1 MLKEK
6 VRVAVMVS
14 GGGTNLQAL
23 IDNER
28 AGNIPDGQIVLV
40 LSHNPTAYALER
52 AKKAG
57 IKVIY
62 MALLLYY
69 ALDSTSLSVKDRAL
83 IIGALGYFILPL
95 DLVSDL
101 MPAIGFLDDAA
112 ILLAI
117 VKLLIVG
124 IDNKVIALA
133 KGKLSQWFG
142 NFNESEIQL

>member
-1 MLKEK
+1 MDKITDTDICIKEYEKQYSEEKFWSK
-6 VRVAVMVS
+6 VTTV
-14 GGGTNLQAL
+14 
-23 IDNER
+23 
-28 AGNIPDGQIVLV
+28 
-40 LSHNPTAYALER
+40 

-124 IDNKVIALA
+124 IDNKVVALA

-142 NFNESEIQL
+142 DFDESEIQI

>member
-1 MLKEK
+1 MKGRTILQFEK
-6 VRVAVMVS
+6 DS
-14 GGGTNLQAL
+14 
-23 IDNER
+23 I
-28 AGNIPDGQIVLV
+28 NIQTYEMQYSEEKFWSKVTSV
-40 LSHNPTAYALER
+40 

-124 IDNKVIALA
+124 IDNKVVALA

-142 NFNESEIQL
+142 DFDESEIQIS

>member
-1 MLKEK
+1 MSKIIDTGICVKEYEKQYSEEKFWSK
-6 VRVAVMVS
+6 VTTV
-14 GGGTNLQAL
+14 
-23 IDNER
+23 
-28 AGNIPDGQIVLV
+28 
-40 LSHNPTAYALER
+40 

-95 DLVSDL
+95 DIVSDL

-117 VKLLIVG
+117 TKLLIVG
-124 IDNKVIALA
+124 IDNKVVALA

-142 NFNESEIQL
+142 IFDESEIQL

>member
-1 MLKEK
+1 MDKIADTDICIKEYEKQYSEEKFWSK
-6 VRVAVMVS
+6 VTTV
-14 GGGTNLQAL
+14 
-23 IDNER
+23 
-28 AGNIPDGQIVLV
+28 
-40 LSHNPTAYALER
+40 

-95 DLVSDL
+95 DIVSDL

-117 VKLLIVG
+117 TKLLIVG
-124 IDNKVIALA
+124 IDNKVVALA

-142 NFNESEIQL
+142 IFDESEIQL

>member
-1 MLKEK
+1 MKGRTILQFEK
-6 VRVAVMVS
+6 DS
-14 GGGTNLQAL
+14 
-23 IDNER
+23 I
-28 AGNIPDGQIVLV
+28 NIQTYEMQYSEEKFWSKVTTV
-40 LSHNPTAYALER
+40 

-124 IDNKVIALA
+124 IDNKVVALA

-142 NFNESEIQL
+142 DFDESEIQIS

>member
-1 MLKEK
+1 MDKIADTDICIKEYEKQYSEERFWSK
-6 VRVAVMVS
+6 VTTV
-14 GGGTNLQAL
+14 
-23 IDNER
+23 
-28 AGNIPDGQIVLV
+28 
-40 LSHNPTAYALER
+40 

-124 IDNKVIALA
+124 IDNKVVALA

-142 NFNESEIQL
+142 GFDESEIQIS

>member
-1 MLKEK
+1 MDKITDTDICIKEYEKQYSEEKFWSK
-6 VRVAVMVS
+6 VTTV
-14 GGGTNLQAL
+14 
-23 IDNER
+23 
-28 AGNIPDGQIVLV
+28 
-40 LSHNPTAYALER
+40 

-62 MALLLYY
+62 MALLLFY

-124 IDNKVIALA
+124 IDNKVVALA

-142 NFNESEIQL
+142 DFDESEIQIS

>member
-1 MLKEK
+1 MKGRTILQFEK
-6 VRVAVMVS
+6 DS
-14 GGGTNLQAL
+14 
-23 IDNER
+23 I
-28 AGNIPDGQIVLV
+28 NIQTYEKQYSEEKFWSKVTTV
-40 LSHNPTAYALER
+40 

-124 IDNKVIALA
+124 IDNKVVALA

-142 NFNESEIQL
+142 DFDESEIQI

>member
-1 MLKEK
+1 MKGRTILQFEK
-6 VRVAVMVS
+6 DS
-14 GGGTNLQAL
+14 
-23 IDNER
+23 I
-28 AGNIPDGQIVLV
+28 NIQTYEKQYSEEKFWSKVTSV
-40 LSHNPTAYALER
+40 

-62 MALLLYY
+62 MALLLFY

-101 MPAIGFLDDAA
+101 MPTIGFLDDAA
-112 ILLAI
+112 ILMAI
-117 VKLLIVG
+117 IKLLIVG

>member
-1 MLKEK
+1 MKNRTIAQLNDTDICVQEYEK
-6 VRVAVMVS
+6 QYSEEKFWSKVTAV
-14 GGGTNLQAL
+14 
-23 IDNER
+23 
-28 AGNIPDGQIVLV
+28 
-40 LSHNPTAYALER
+40 

-62 MALLLYY
+62 MALLLFY

-124 IDNKVIALA
+124 IDNKVVALA

-142 NFNESEIQL
+142 GFDESEIQIS

>member
-1 MLKEK
+1 MDKITDTDICIKEYEKQYSEEKFWSK
-6 VRVAVMVS
+6 VTTV
-14 GGGTNLQAL
+14 
-23 IDNER
+23 
-28 AGNIPDGQIVLV
+28 
-40 LSHNPTAYALER
+40 

-124 IDNKVIALA
+124 IDNKVVALA

-142 NFNESEIQL
+142 GFDESEIQI

>member
-1 MLKEK
+1 MDKIADTDICIKEYEKQYSEERFWSK
-6 VRVAVMVS
+6 VTTV
-14 GGGTNLQAL
+14 
-23 IDNER
+23 
-28 AGNIPDGQIVLV
+28 
-40 LSHNPTAYALER
+40 

-101 MPAIGFLDDAA
+101 MPTIGFLDDAA

-124 IDNKVIALA
+124 IDNKVVALA

-142 NFNESEIQL
+142 DFDESEIQI

>member
-1 MLKEK
+1 MDKIADTDICIKEYEKQYSEEKFWSK
-6 VRVAVMVS
+6 V
-14 GGGTNLQAL
+14 T
-23 IDNER
+23 
-28 AGNIPDGQIVLV
+28 IV
-40 LSHNPTAYALER
+40 

-124 IDNKVIALA
+124 IDNKGVALA
-133 KGKLSQWFG
+133 KGNLSQWYGGFD
-142 NFNESEIQL
+142 ESEIQIS

>member
-1 MLKEK
+1 MDKIADTDICIKEYEKQYSEEKFWSK
-6 VRVAVMVS
+6 V
-14 GGGTNLQAL
+14 T
-23 IDNER
+23 
-28 AGNIPDGQIVLV
+28 IV
-40 LSHNPTAYALER
+40 

-95 DLVSDL
+95 ELVSDL

-124 IDNKVIALA
+124 IDNKVVALA
-133 KGKLSQWFG
+133 KGKLSQWYGGFD
-142 NFNESEIQL
+142 ESEIQIS

>member
-1 MLKEK
+1 MADKREVQPPIANFSIQVYEK
-6 VRVAVMVS
+6 QYSEEKFWIKIANVAK
-14 GGGTNLQAL
+14 N
-23 IDNER
+23 
-28 AGNIPDGQIVLV
+28 
-40 LSHNPTAYALER
+40 
-52 AKKAG
+52 AG

-112 ILLAI
+112 ILMAI
-117 VKLLIVG
+117 IKLLIVG
-124 IDNKVIALA
+124 IDNKIIALA

>member
-1 MLKEK
+1 MDKITDTDICIKEYEKQYSEEKFWSK
-6 VRVAVMVS
+6 VTTV
-14 GGGTNLQAL
+14 
-23 IDNER
+23 
-28 AGNIPDGQIVLV
+28 
-40 LSHNPTAYALER
+40 

-124 IDNKVIALA
+124 IDNKVVALA

-142 NFNESEIQL
+142 DFDESELQI

>member
-1 MLKEK
+1 MDKITDTDICIKEYEKQYSEEKFWSK
-6 VRVAVMVS
+6 VTTV
-14 GGGTNLQAL
+14 
-23 IDNER
+23 
-28 AGNIPDGQIVLV
+28 
-40 LSHNPTAYALER
+40 

-142 NFNESEIQL
+142 NFNEIEIQL

>member
-1 MLKEK
+1 MDKITDTDICIKEYEKQYSEEKFWSK
-6 VRVAVMVS
+6 VTTV
-14 GGGTNLQAL
+14 
-23 IDNER
+23 
-28 AGNIPDGQIVLV
+28 
-40 LSHNPTAYALER
+40 

>member
-1 MLKEK
+1 MDKIADTDICIKEYEKQSSEERFWSK
-6 VRVAVMVS
+6 VTTV
-14 GGGTNLQAL
+14 
-23 IDNER
+23 
-28 AGNIPDGQIVLV
+28 
-40 LSHNPTAYALER
+40 

-101 MPAIGFLDDAA
+101 MPTIGFLDDAA

-124 IDNKVIALA
+124 IDNKVVALA

-142 NFNESEIQL
+142 DFDESEIQI

>member
-1 MLKEK
+1 MDKIADTDICIKEYEKQYSEEKFWSK
-6 VRVAVMVS
+6 VTIVAK
-14 GGGTNLQAL
+14 N
-23 IDNER
+23 
-28 AGNIPDGQIVLV
+28 
-40 LSHNPTAYALER
+40 
-52 AKKAG
+52 AG

-101 MPAIGFLDDAA
+101 MPTIGFLDDAA
-112 ILLAI
+112 ILMAI
-117 VKLLIVG
+117 IKLLIVG

>member
-1 MLKEK
+1 MDKIADTDICIKEYEKQYSEEKFWSK
-6 VRVAVMVS
+6 V
-14 GGGTNLQAL
+14 T
-23 IDNER
+23 
-28 AGNIPDGQIVLV
+28 IV
-40 LSHNPTAYALER
+40 

-95 DLVSDL
+95 DIVSDL

-117 VKLLIVG
+117 TKLLIVG
-124 IDNKVIALA
+124 IDNKVVALA

-142 NFNESEIQL
+142 IFDESEIQL

>member
-1 MLKEK
+1 MSNKSTDGDINVDIEIYEK
-6 VRVAVMVS
+6 QYSENKFWSKITAV
-14 GGGTNLQAL
+14 
-23 IDNER
+23 
-28 AGNIPDGQIVLV
+28 
-40 LSHNPTAYALER
+40 

-69 ALDSTSLSVKDRAL
+69 ALDNTSLSVKDRAL

-95 DLVSDL
+95 DVVSDL

-117 VKLLIVG
+117 TKLLIVG
-124 IDNKVIALA
+124 IDRKVVALA

-142 NFNESEIQL
+142 DFDESEIQIS

>member
-1 MLKEK
+1 MDKITDTDICIKEYEKQYSEEKFWSK
-6 VRVAVMVS
+6 VTTV
-14 GGGTNLQAL
+14 
-23 IDNER
+23 
-28 AGNIPDGQIVLV
+28 
-40 LSHNPTAYALER
+40 

-62 MALLLYY
+62 MTLLLYY

-124 IDNKVIALA
+124 IDNKVVALA

-142 NFNESEIQL
+142 DFDESEIQI

>member
-1 MLKEK
+1 MEKESKQEMVNVKEYEKQYSEEKFWSK
-6 VRVAVMVS
+6 V
-14 GGGTNLQAL
+14 T
-23 IDNER
+23 
-28 AGNIPDGQIVLV
+28 IV
-40 LSHNPTAYALER
+40 

-124 IDNKVIALA
+124 IDNKVVALA
-133 KGKLSQWFG
+133 KGKLSQWYGGFD
-142 NFNESEIQL
+142 ESEIQIS

>member
-1 MLKEK
+1 MDKIADTDICIKEYEKQYSEEKFWSK
-6 VRVAVMVS
+6 V
-14 GGGTNLQAL
+14 T
-23 IDNER
+23 
-28 AGNIPDGQIVLV
+28 IV
-40 LSHNPTAYALER
+40 

-124 IDNKVIALA
+124 IDNKVVALA

-142 NFNESEIQL
+142 DFDESEIQI

>member
-1 MLKEK
+1 MNKITDTDICIKEYEKQYSEEKFWSK
-6 VRVAVMVS
+6 VTTV
-14 GGGTNLQAL
+14 
-23 IDNER
+23 
-28 AGNIPDGQIVLV
+28 
-40 LSHNPTAYALER
+40 

-62 MALLLYY
+62 MALLLFY

-117 VKLLIVG
+117 TKLLIVG
-124 IDNKVIALA
+124 IDNKVVALA

-142 NFNESEIQL
+142 DFDESEIQIS

>member
-1 MLKEK
+1 MDKITDTDICIREYEK
-6 VRVAVMVS
+6 QYSEEKFWSKVTTV
-14 GGGTNLQAL
+14 
-23 IDNER
+23 
-28 AGNIPDGQIVLV
+28 
-40 LSHNPTAYALER
+40 

-124 IDNKVIALA
+124 IDNKVITLA

>member
-1 MLKEK
+1 MDKIADTDICIKEYEKQYSEERFWSK
-6 VRVAVMVS
+6 VTTV
-14 GGGTNLQAL
+14 
-23 IDNER
+23 
-28 AGNIPDGQIVLV
+28 
-40 LSHNPTAYALER
+40 

-69 ALDSTSLSVKDRAL
+69 ALDSTSLSVKDRTL

-124 IDNKVIALA
+124 IDNKVVALA

-142 NFNESEIQL
+142 DFDESEIQI

>member
-1 MLKEK
+1 MDKIADTDICIKEYEKQYSEEKFWSK
-6 VRVAVMVS
+6 VTTV
-14 GGGTNLQAL
+14 
-23 IDNER
+23 
-28 AGNIPDGQIVLV
+28 
-40 LSHNPTAYALER
+40 

>member
-1 MLKEK
+1 MDKITDTDICIKEYEKQYSEEKFWSK
-6 VRVAVMVS
+6 VTTV
-14 GGGTNLQAL
+14 
-23 IDNER
+23 
-28 AGNIPDGQIVLV
+28 
-40 LSHNPTAYALER
+40 

-124 IDNKVIALA
+124 IDNKVVALA

>member
-1 MLKEK
+1 MKGRTILQFEK
-6 VRVAVMVS
+6 DS
-14 GGGTNLQAL
+14 
-23 IDNER
+23 I
-28 AGNIPDGQIVLV
+28 NIQTYEKQYSEEKFWSKVTSV
-40 LSHNPTAYALER
+40 

-57 IKVIY
+57 VKVIY

-124 IDNKVIALA
+124 IDNKVVALA

-142 NFNESEIQL
+142 GFDESEIQI

>member
-1 MLKEK
+1 MADKREVQPPIANFSIQVYEK
-6 VRVAVMVS
+6 QYSEEKFWIKIANVAK
-14 GGGTNLQAL
+14 N
-23 IDNER
+23 
-28 AGNIPDGQIVLV
+28 
-40 LSHNPTAYALER
+40 
-52 AKKAG
+52 AG

-95 DLVSDL
+95 DFVSDL
-101 MPAIGFLDDAA
+101 LPAIGFLDDAA

-117 VKLLIVG
+117 IKLLIVG
-124 IDNKVIALA
+124 IDNKVVELA

-142 NFNESEIQL
+142 DFDESEIQIS

>member
-1 MLKEK
+1 MDKITDTDICIKEYEKQYSEEKFWSK
-6 VRVAVMVS
+6 VTTV
-14 GGGTNLQAL
+14 
-23 IDNER
+23 
-28 AGNIPDGQIVLV
+28 
-40 LSHNPTAYALER
+40 

-112 ILLAI
+112 IDICHLQRIGFSVLLY
-117 VKLLIVG
+117 L
-124 IDNKVIALA
+124 N
-133 KGKLSQWFG
+133 S
-142 NFNESEIQL
+142 